1 MRKLL
6 RLIKLLSLNKYLKVS
21 KLIAYLLLFKST
33 IGQNLIRNG
42 SFENYN
48 IPINWNLWGG
58 DFIGYYAS
66 PPDTIMIDWGGYQ
79 TPDYCVVACPHN
91 YASVPVNHVGF
102 NYSKEGN
109 AYVGLG
115 PYQRDSEVK
124 EYIYQHLN
132 QPLQA
137 GKVYCLS
144 FYVNRSERT
153 EYAIKQIGAYFS
165 SSLPST
171 VGNMYINANPQVVN
185 NVFVVDTVQWIEI
198 QGCFTANGGEQYI
211 TIGNFNSN
219 SNTDTLNIGTNN
231 PVAGWLPSSY
241 YYIDDIT
248 LIDQTTVGLQNISFL
263 NEVVGVSPNPANDLL
278 KFTFSTEK
286 QGRKLELYDTI
297 GNLIITKEA
306 DSNNLSL
313 TTENLPNGIY
323 FYSILVGEKTIK
335 TDKIVIIK

>member
-1 MRKLL
+1 
-6 RLIKLLSLNKYLKVS
+6 
-21 KLIAYLLLFKST
+21 
-33 IGQNLIRNG
+33 
-42 SFENYN
+42 
-48 IPINWNLWGG
+48 
-58 DFIGYYAS
+58 
-66 PPDTIMIDWGGYQ
+66 MIDWGGYQ
-79 TPDYCVVACPHN
+79 TPDYYVAACPHN

-153 EYAIKQIGAYFS
+153 EYAVKHIGAYFS

-171 VGNMYINANPQVVN
+171 VGNMYINANPQVVS
-185 NVFVVDTVQWIEI
+185 NVFVVDTIQWIEI

-231 PVAGWLPSSY
+231 PVAGWSPSSY

-248 LIDQTTVGLQNISFL
+248 LIDQSTVGFNQLSNGASL
-263 NEVVGVSPNPANDLL
+263 NVFPNPANNIVN
-278 KFTFSTEK
+278 FQFSDANTK
-286 QGRKLELYDTI
+286 RKIELYNTI
-297 GNLIITKEA
+297 GELVLIEDASTQN
-306 DSNNLSL
+306 SSL
-313 TTENLPNGIY
+313 KTHHLQSGV
-323 FYSILVGEKTIK
+323 YSYNILVGEKTIK